1 MSRALMI
8 ELASAG
14 ITTKEAAKRA
24 GMSYYQF
31 RMLRDLHRDI
41 KWSVTPA
48 RLAGLELG
56 NNRKQSTKPRTGAF
70 LCE

>member
-1 MSRALMI
+1 MSRELMI

-24 GMSYYQF
+24 GMNYYQF

-41 KWSVTPA
+41 KWPPTPA
-48 RLAGLELG
+48 RLAGLEFG
-56 NNRKQSTKPRTGAF
+56 NNRSRTKQTAT
-70 LCE
+70 

>member
-1 MSRALMI
+1 MSRELMI

-24 GMSYYQF
+24 GMNYYQF

-41 KWSVTPA
+41 PWSVTPA
-48 RLAGLELG
+48 RRAGLAAGRTPERY
-56 NNRKQSTKPRTGAF
+56 RKQPTKPSK
-70 LCE
+70 